1 VVAII
6 DYRAGNT
13 ESLLSACRELGIEA
27 KLVNDIKTV
36 ALCDAVII
44 PGVGAFKAAIE
55 NLKTAGLFDILK
67 NIDKPILG
75 ICLGMQILFERSY
88 EGEETEGLGF
98 IKGEVI
104 KIPVNARLPH
114 IGWNSL
120 SNTGEDVYFVHSY
133 MANIVSECI
142 VSYVDYGGIRIPA
155 IVKYKNVTG
164 FQFHPEKSGK
174 YGLKLLKEWYCNIE
188 GYKCLKKE

>member
-1 VVAII
+1 MIAII
-6 DYRAGNT
+6 DYKAGNT

-27 KLVNDIKTV
+27 KLTNDAKTV
-36 ALCDAVII
+36 ALCNAIII
-44 PGVGAFKAAIE
+44 PGVGAFKTAIE
-55 NLKTAGLFDILK
+55 NLKVVGLFDILK

-88 EGEETEGLGF
+88 EDEETEGLGF

-114 IGWNSL
+114 IGWNNL
-120 SNTGEDVYFVHSY
+120 NTGEDVYFVHSY
-133 MANIVSECI
+133 MANTVPEYI
-142 VSYVDYGGIRIPA
+142 VSYAEYSGVRIPA

-174 YGLKLLKEWYCNIE
+174 YGLRLLEEWYCDIE
-188 GYKCLKKE
+188 EYKCLKKE

>member
-1 VVAII
+1 MIAII
-6 DYRAGNT
+6 DYKAGNT

-27 KLVNDIKTV
+27 KLTNDVKIV
-36 ALCDAVII
+36 ALCNAIII
-44 PGVGAFKAAIE
+44 PGVGAFKTAIE
-55 NLKTAGLFDILK
+55 NLKAVGLFDILK

-98 IKGEVI
+98 IKGEII

-114 IGWNSL
+114 IGWNNL
-120 SNTGEDVYFVHSY
+120 NIGEDVYFVHSY
-133 MANIVSECI
+133 MANTASEYI
-142 VSYVDYGGIRIPA
+142 VSYAGYSGVRIPA

-174 YGLKLLKEWYCNIE
+174 YGLRLLEEWYCGIE
-188 GYKCLKKE
+188 G

>member
-1 VVAII
+1 MIAII
-6 DYRAGNT
+6 DYKSGNT
-13 ESLLSACRELGIEA
+13 ESLLSACREISIEA
-27 KLVNDIKTV
+27 KLTNDTKTV
-36 ALCDAVII
+36 ALCDAIII
-44 PGVGAFKAAIE
+44 PGVGAFKTAIE
-55 NLKTAGLFDILK
+55 NLKAAGLFDILK

-98 IKGEVI
+98 IKGEII

-114 IGWNSL
+114 IGWNNL
-120 SNTGEDVYFVHSY
+120 DAGEDVYFVHSY
-133 MANIVSECI
+133 MANVASEHI
-142 VSYVDYGGIRIPA
+142 VSYADYCGIRIPA

-164 FQFHPEKSGK
+164 FQFHPEKSGE
-174 YGLKLLKEWYCNIE
+174 YGLKLLREWYCDIE

>member
-1 VVAII
+1 MIAII
-6 DYRAGNT
+6 DYKAGNIA
-13 ESLLSACRELGIEA
+13 SLLSACREIGIEA
-27 KLVNDIKTV
+27 KLTNDTKIV
-36 ALCDAVII
+36 ALCTAIII
-44 PGVGAFKAAIE
+44 PGVGAFKTAIE
-55 NLKTAGLFDILK
+55 NLKAVGLFDILK

-88 EGEETEGLGF
+88 EGAETEGLGF

-114 IGWNSL
+114 IGWNDL
-120 SNTGEDVYFVHSY
+120 DTGEDVYFVHSY
-133 MANIVSECI
+133 MANVASEHI
-142 VSYVDYGGIRIPA
+142 VSYADYCGIRIPA

-164 FQFHPEKSGK
+164 FQFHPEKSGE
-174 YGLKLLKEWYCNIE
+174 YGLKLLRKWHCYIE